1 MSEVKAVQVTLT
13 VDELR
18 YVIACG
24 AALLQNIPES
34 SLPTYSKFTKQ
45 QIIDFSVK
53 MRDELER
60 FGFDM

>member
-1 MSEVKAVQVTLT
+1 MSEIETVRVSLS

-34 SLPTYSKFTKQ
+34 SLPTYTRFTKQ
-45 QIIDFSVK
+45 EIVDFSAK
-53 MRDELER
+53 MRDELNR
-60 FGFDM
+60 LGLDM